1 VLAKV
6 TGTILEKLP
15 GKVLLKVGP
24 IVLEV
29 LTPFSLYE
37 HLPTE
42 GSPFS
47 FHVVL
52 RLRGETFEL
61 YGFADDESRELFQ
74 RLQGIPRLGPR
85 LALNI
90 LSVFSPEKFREVV
103 AGKEVERLSRVP
115 GIGPKLAE
123 RLCVELRSRL
133 DLARKPKP
141 KREKPFEEALSA
153 LLNLGFSSTEA
164 TAALEEVY
172 QAGEETGEIVRKALK
187 RLAEGVK
194 GA

>member
-1 VLAKV
+1 
-6 TGTILEKLP
+6 
-15 GKVLLKVGP
+15 
-24 IVLEV
+24 
-29 LTPFSLYE
+29 
-37 HLPTE
+37 
-42 GSPFS
+42 
-47 FHVVL
+47 
-52 RLRGETFEL
+52 
-61 YGFADDESRELFQ
+61 
-74 RLQGIPRLGPR
+74 
-85 LALNI
+85 
-90 LSVFSPEKFREVV
+90 
-103 AGKEVERLSRVP
+103 
-115 GIGPKLAE
+115 
-123 RLCVELRSRL
+123 VELRSRL